1 MQSKAQ
7 TKIITT
13 LLLILLV
20 LSIIVVVWRVIDAS
34 VSEGSEEVP
43 ITTGCLTIDLE
54 IERADNGSINNLI
67 LKRTGGIGE
76 LVGVKVYIGNRT
88 LDNYYFIETL
98 SIPDLPDPE
107 IKLSV
112 KSKDFNK
119 NKTVAGKYLKIA
131 KLIGADVETARVCD
145 FDGKSA
151 RNGVMIVPNAT
162 G

>member
-43 ITTGCLTIDLE
+43 LTTGCLTIDLE
-54 IERADNGSINNLI
+54 IERVDNGSINNLI

-76 LVGVKVYIGNRT
+76 LAGVRVYIGNKT

-98 SIPDLPDPE
+98 TIPDLPEPE

-112 KSKDFNK
+112 RSKELNN
-119 NKTVAGKYLKIA
+119 NKTAAGKYIKIA
-131 KLIGADVETARVCD
+131 KLIGTNVETARLCD
-145 FDGKSA
+145 FDGKSK
-151 RNGVMIVPNAT
+151 RNGVVIVANYT